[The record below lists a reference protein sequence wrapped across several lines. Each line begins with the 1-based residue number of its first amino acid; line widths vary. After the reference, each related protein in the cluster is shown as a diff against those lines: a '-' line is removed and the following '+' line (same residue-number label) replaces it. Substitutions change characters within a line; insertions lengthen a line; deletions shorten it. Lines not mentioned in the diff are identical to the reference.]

1 MSYNITKISS
11 KEPDS
16 QGSVV
21 LNLADVTDA
30 TSPSNN
36 QVLVCNGTKW
46 LADNI
51 TVIAPSQDVF
61 HSTNT
66 PGSGPDFPSGLLF
79 PTYSKLGLYERAFP
93 WHKSATSSHY
103 AYTQTT
109 NTTNKAELLDN
120 VNSPT
125 ETMHYGIRFNT
136 AGVYRVFAKIP
147 LSNLYGAAGSYVTVQ
162 WSNYDN
168 TVVHSPRYNIQRW
181 NDKSVPA
188 ICVVNATEGQIICLY
203 MHSYSGSP
211 NYPLG
216 SSFNDYLIV
225 VEKLD

>member
-1 MSYNITKISS
+1 MSYNVTKISS
-11 KEPDS
+11 KEPNSEGD
-16 QGSVV
+16 VV
-21 LNLADVTDA
+21 LNIADVTDA
-30 TSPSNN
+30 TNPAGK
-36 QVLVCNGTKW
+36 QVLAHNGTKW
-46 LADNI
+46 LSDTINI
-51 TVIAPSQDVF
+51 ITPNEDVF
-61 HSTNT
+61 HSNYT
-66 PGSGPDFPSGLLF
+66 SGAGPSFASALLF
-79 PTYSKLGLYERAFP
+79 PTYNKLGTYERAFP
-93 WHKSATSSHY
+93 WHKIATSSLY
-103 AYTQTT
+103 QYTQTT

-120 VNSPT
+120 VNSST
-125 ETMHYGIRFNT
+125 ETMHYGIKFNT

-181 NDKSVPA
+181 SDKSAPA
-188 ICVVNATEGQIICLY
+188 ICVINATAGQIICLY

-225 VEKLD
+225 VEKLE